1 MLSVCPRLQTQ
12 DQIDPTL
19 LLEST
24 EGQFYEHVE
33 AQKFLAGIKKQS
45 KSIYWEPSLSKI
57 EQHNITDLCKKQV

>member
-33 AQKFLAGIKKQS
+33 AQKFLAGIKK
-45 KSIYWEPSLSKI
+45 PV
-57 EQHNITDLCKKQV
+57 KKYVLGIFSVKN